1 MLCFYCVATIFIVLI
16 LFFSSLTLLIM
27 GIFAKFAA
35 AIVAIPDPI
44 MGGMTTFLYSSVLV
58 SGLAIVAKVNFNRR
72 NRFIFTASMALGYV
86 NISSCWRFIYILT
99 ESTDSV
105 LHWFLPGSHTYLK
118 RTITKV

>member
-1 MLCFYCVATIFIVLI
+1 
-16 LFFSSLTLLIM
+16 M